1 MPMNVSLDCLL
12 GRVRSVWNAPSSPSL
27 ASDSRRRTA
36 RFTKNIKKEIKV
48 QGDTSNG
55 KSGGP
60 CCNLQG
66 EVIGIITR
74 ADDQYSNS
82 YLAPCDQWFSLLL
95 EASRKT

>member
-12 GRVRSVWNAPSSPSL
+12 GRVRSVWNAPSSSSL
-27 ASDSRRRTA
+27 ALDSRRRTA